1 MKIINIGFKNRLCLK
16 TTNRKKSFNKYYRY
30 HNYNDTDDMP
40 EYGCVNRVFP
50 IFINLKYGRTKYQG
64 VYYKNKRMILTE
76 VKSLDDIYSIR
87 RYSMLD
93 KKYILSSSMA
103 KKDDFSSF
111 KEAKQF
117 IENSKR

>member
-40 EYGCVNRVFP
+40 EMGCINRVFP
-50 IFINLKYGRTKYQG
+50 VFINLKYRRTKYQG
-64 VYYKNKRMILTE
+64 VYYKNKGMRLKEI
-76 VKSLDDIYSIR
+76 KSLDDIYIIR
-87 RYSMLD
+87 RYSILD
-93 KKYILSSSMA
+93 KTYQDQYQ
-103 KKDDFSSF
+103 KKDEFSSF